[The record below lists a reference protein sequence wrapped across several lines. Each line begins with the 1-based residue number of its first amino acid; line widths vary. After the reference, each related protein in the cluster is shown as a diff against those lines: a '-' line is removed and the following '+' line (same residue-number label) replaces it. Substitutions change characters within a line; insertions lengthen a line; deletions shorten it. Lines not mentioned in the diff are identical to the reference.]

1 MRIGNYTTQ
10 IASDVIHDGLSVE
23 LIDQDGEIVAEV
35 LRCDASETLSLEKF
49 KANIPLEVEEQLVVY
64 ARERLG
70 EFESGKPFSCC
81 RATINGVVLQSG
93 ATAVDQRLVESGFV
107 AISGVVDTCSI
118 SSGDGWIWRKR
129 G

>member
-70 EFESGKPFSCC
+70 EFESGKPFGEILVLSRNNKRC
-81 RATINGVVLQSG
+81 RATKPS
-93 ATAVDQRLVESGFV
+93 
-107 AISGVVDTCSI
+107 
-118 SSGDGWIWRKR
+118 DGC
-129 G
+129 